1 MIGSR
6 EKDGRMQNMRDF
18 VKEFNA
24 AFNGRGG
31 GKPEMVQ
38 GTVQGVGEEI
48 RAWILEKASETS

>member
-1 MIGSR
+1 M
-6 EKDGRMQNMRDF
+6 NMRDF

-38 GTVQGVGEEI
+38 GTAHGSEDKMC
-48 RAWILEKASETS
+48 AWILEKAGEA

>member
-6 EKDGRMQNMRDF
+6 ERDGRQMNMRDF

-38 GTVQGVGEEI
+38 GTAHGSEDKMC
-48 RAWILEKASETS
+48 AWILEKAGEA